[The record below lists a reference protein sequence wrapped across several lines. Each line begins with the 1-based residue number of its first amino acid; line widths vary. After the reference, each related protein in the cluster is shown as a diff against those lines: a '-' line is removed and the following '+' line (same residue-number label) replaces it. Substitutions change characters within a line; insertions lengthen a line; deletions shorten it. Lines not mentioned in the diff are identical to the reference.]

1 MQRIRNIL
9 LVGGTHGNEMTGI
22 HLVRNWLRD
31 SGPLKHEGL
40 DVQLLLANPEAIQVC
55 RRYVETDLNRA
66 FSKDLLAPQSQ
77 AKSKENLR
85 AREIHAQFA
94 NPDLVIDLHNS
105 TANMG
110 ICLILNHL
118 DEPVRRIC
126 AILAREFNEVRIL
139 YQPEPEDTLSYL
151 PSIGLRDITVE
162 VGPQPHGMLRA
173 TLYNRTRSLV
183 IRLLELVSLF
193 NSQELDM
200 TPVPT
205 LVYTQTGSHGYP
217 MDSEGNIS
225 AMIHPTLEGRD
236 FAALDKGSPVFLTFD
251 NRPLFWE
258 QETIYPC
265 FIGEAA
271 YLEKHIAFSVLQ
283 SSEELW

>member
-31 SGPLKHEGL
+31 SSSLKHEDL
-40 DVQLLLANPEAIQVC
+40 DVQLLLANPEAIQAC

-66 FSKDLLAPQSQ
+66 FSKALLAPESN
-77 AKSKENLR
+77 AKAKENLR

-126 AILAREFNEVRIL
+126 AILAKEFEEVRIL
-139 YQPEPEDTLSYL
+139 YQPEPEDSLSYL
-151 PSIGLRDITVE
+151 PSIGQRDITVE

-173 TLYNRTRSLV
+173 SLYERTRLLV
-183 IRLLELVSLF
+183 LRLLELVSLW
-193 NSQELDM
+193 NSQSLDLI
-200 TPVPT
+200 PIPT
-205 LVYTQTGSHGYP
+205 RIFIQIGTHDYP
-217 MDSEGNIS
+217 RDSEGHIS

-236 FAALDKGSPVFLTFD
+236 FLALTKGAPVFLTFD
-251 NRPLFWE
+251 NQTIPWNE
-258 QETIYPC
+258 ETIYPC

-271 YLEKHIAFSVLQ
+271 YLEKRIAFSVLQ